1 MPCLTMLDLIITQSA
16 RDDLENIAQYTFQN
30 FGALQVNRYMTAL
43 FNSLDKLTT
52 LPTIGRA
59 RSDLP
64 DGYQMHAVGK
74 HIIIYHVHHSQLI
87 VMRILHERM
96 DILRHL

>member
-1 MPCLTMLDLIITQSA
+1 MPCLAMRDLIITQNA
-16 RDDLENIAQYTFQN
+16 RDDLETIAQYTVQN
-30 FGALQVNRYMTAL
+30 FGALQLERYMTTL

-52 LPTIGRA
+52 LPTIGRP

-74 HIIIYHVHHSQLI
+74 HIIIYRIHHSQLI
-87 VMRILHERM
+87 IIRILHERM